1 MLYQQGDVLIETT
14 ENAISSDYI
23 QKRDRHLAEG
33 EVTGHFHEA
42 IGDGVCVLER
52 PDSDDLILSA
62 PNGCSVVHQEHAR
75 IELPGG
81 VFRVRRVQEYDHFK
95 EEARAVVD

>member
-33 EVTGHFHEA
+33 EVTGHFLALRTIHFITA
-42 IGDGVCVLER
+42 SSLR
-52 PDSDDLILSA
+52 LL
-62 PNGCSVVHQEHAR
+62 
-75 IELPGG
+75 LPLP
-81 VFRVRRVQEYDHFK
+81 
-95 EEARAVVD
+95 